1 MRKILTPI
9 MLLFILLF
17 SISGCS
23 TKRGHGF
30 DVRFFGIDSR
40 DFEDRKILPVVV
52 GGLTSYASHEL
63 GHYAFGRAVGMDT
76 KFEWENGPAVWAD
89 EYDNKSKSDKF
100 LFHAGGFITQFVIG
114 SALTIV
120 PYTRHS
126 DFAVGYTGF
135 TFIENTLY
143 GVTGGIMEDEYSDV
157 DNLNDL
163 GYQGNAIAIGSGLY
177 SGVLTYI
184 NLNKHK
190 EETPKR
196 KNCDL
201 IEVK

>member
-23 TKRGHGF
+23 TKRGHGY

-40 DFEDRKILPVVV
+40 DFEDREILPVVV
-52 GGLTSYASHEL
+52 GGLVSY
-63 GHYAFGRAVGMDT
+63 
-76 KFEWENGPAVWAD
+76 ENGPAVWAD
-89 EYDNKSKSDKF
+89 EYDNKSKSDKL

-114 SALTIV
+114 SALTAV

-143 GVTGGIMEDEYSDV
+143 GITGGIMDDEYSDV

-163 GYQGNAIAIGSGLY
+163 GYQGNAIAIGAGLY

-190 EETPKR
+190 EEKPKR